1 MSSPAHSANPAGA
14 TRDAVLL
21 GFFRPPR
28 RSLFVMHLP
37 GREPHREPHTLT
49 FFTIATSSN
58 APSEGNP
65 RSPHREGLKADP
77 STMHRLYPHVGSR
90 SLSFIGQGAP
100 VTQRVKG
107 PLASVT
113 EPQGHSQNEERD

>member
-1 MSSPAHSANPAGA
+1 MSIPAHSASPAGA
-14 TRDAVLL
+14 THDAVLH

-77 STMHRLYPHVGSR
+77 STIHEVAGTMGCPLRVWIQTVHAEKRHVVSQRGS
-90 SLSFIGQGAP
+90 
-100 VTQRVKG
+100 
-107 PLASVT
+107 
-113 EPQGHSQNEERD
+113 

>member
-1 MSSPAHSANPAGA
+1 MSIPAHSASPAGA
-14 TRDAVLL
+14 THDAVLH

-65 RSPHREGLKADP
+65 RSPHREGLKEDP
-77 STMHRLYPHVGSR
+77 STKLK
-90 SLSFIGQGAP
+90 SLF
-100 VTQRVKG
+100 
-107 PLASVT
+107 
-113 EPQGHSQNEERD
+113 D

>member
-14 TRDAVLL
+14 THDAVLL

-49 FFTIATSSN
+49 FFSIATSSN

-77 STMHRLYPHVGSR
+77 STK
-90 SLSFIGQGAP
+90 FIGQQDISQTLNSNFG
-100 VTQRVKG
+100 VSDL
-107 PLASVT
+107 LAIGLDELWIVSSGV
-113 EPQGHSQNEERD
+113 